1 MSAVLRT
8 KVKPGSERSLGVHD
22 QLGSLRIVQVIL
34 LHVYI
39 SYKNLVAKGVLCTEA
54 LLDLKGMDQK
64 LELGKVCVT
73 GASGFLASWLI
84 KRLLLSGYH
93 VTGTVRDPGNQK
105 KLAHLWRL
113 EGARERLRLV
123 KADLMEEGS
132 FDDAILGCHGV
143 FHSAS
148 PVLKPSSDPKA
159 CLNML
164 YTEILEPAVEGTL
177 NVLRSCKKNP
187 SLRRVVLTSSSSAVR
202 VRPDGDFDSNIPLD
216 ESSWSSVELCETLQL
231 QSKAKQ
237 CRTIMIYSRTLVKLH
252 ICLWY
257 AAWDFCKENGID
269 LVTVLPSF
277 VIGPCLPPDLCSTA
291 SDVLG
296 LLKAGETEKFKWH
309 GRMGYVHIDD
319 VALCHIS
326 VYEHESAH
334 GRYLCS
340 STVLDNNELASL
352 LSKQYP
358 SLPIPKR
365 FEQLGRPRYDLNT
378 SKLKSLGFKFKTIQE
393 MFDDCIASLV
403 EQVVCLSCLSNFIY
417 FHGGLLVSITNK
429 LYVSLWLIS
438 EDKRFDKRTEIQVR
452 DQTADSHFAMYLLI
466 EAKAQTINCF
476 SSTTR
481 FQNLE
486 SSNQRA
492 ECKAGSETTTFSLSQ
507 KLKLFPN
514 NYTISKS
521 MRRGSK
527 SIPGST
533 TTVAGAAEKAV
544 GKLETLEVELC
555 IIYYL
560 IVRSE
565 HSFKLHRISLV
576 NRDQENLDQRINME
590 LVVQEWHG
598 TSALLPDL
606 PNSNHS

>member
-1 MSAVLRT
+1 
-8 KVKPGSERSLGVHD
+8 
-22 QLGSLRIVQVIL
+22 
-34 LHVYI
+34 
-39 SYKNLVAKGVLCTEA
+39 
-54 LLDLKGMDQK
+54 MDQK
-64 LELGKVCVT
+64 LESGKVCVT

-84 KRLLLSGYH
+84 KRLLLSGYQ

-148 PVLKPSSDPKA
+148 PVLKPSSDPK
-159 CLNML
+159 
-164 YTEILEPAVEGTL
+164 TEILEPAVEGTL

-202 VRPDGDFDSNIPLD
+202 VRPDEDFDSNIQLD
-216 ESSWSSVELCETLQL
+216 ESSWSSVEICETLQIWYPL
-231 QSKAKQ
+231 SKILAEK
-237 CRTIMIYSRTLVKLH
+237 
-252 ICLWY
+252 

-277 VIGPCLPPDLCSTA
+277 VIGPCLPSDLCSTA

-296 LLKAGETEKFKWH
+296 LLKGETEKFKWH

-352 LSKQYP
+352 LSSQYP

-403 EQVVCLSCLSNFIY
+403 EQGHL
-417 FHGGLLVSITNK
+417 
-429 LYVSLWLIS
+429 
-438 EDKRFDKRTEIQVR
+438 
-452 DQTADSHFAMYLLI
+452 
-466 EAKAQTINCF
+466 
-476 SSTTR
+476 
-481 FQNLE
+481 
-486 SSNQRA
+486 
-492 ECKAGSETTTFSLSQ
+492 
-507 KLKLFPN
+507 
-514 NYTISKS
+514 
-521 MRRGSK
+521 
-527 SIPGST
+527 
-533 TTVAGAAEKAV
+533 
-544 GKLETLEVELC
+544 TL
-555 IIYYL
+555 
-560 IVRSE
+560 
-565 HSFKLHRISLV
+565 
-576 NRDQENLDQRINME
+576 
-590 LVVQEWHG
+590 
-598 TSALLPDL
+598 
-606 PNSNHS
+606 